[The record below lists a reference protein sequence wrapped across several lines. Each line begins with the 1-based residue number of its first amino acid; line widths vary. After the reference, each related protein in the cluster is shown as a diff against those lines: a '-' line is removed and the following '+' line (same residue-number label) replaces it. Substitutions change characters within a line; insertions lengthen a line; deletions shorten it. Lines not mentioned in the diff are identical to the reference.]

1 MKLLRKNNEVFDTI
15 QKALDDYL
23 EKKREQFQRFFFL
36 SSDELLEILSSTKTP
51 QHVQPHLRKVFE
63 NIVKLEFEKE
73 VAVSMVS
80 AEGES
85 VALKNGNLK
94 GEVEEIFRFIEDQM
108 RISLRFVMRV
118 EIGFYF

>member
-1 MKLLRKNNEVFDTI
+1 MKLLRKNNEVFDNI

-36 SSDELLEILSSTKTP
+36 SSDELLEILSSIKIP

-63 NIVKLEFEKE
+63 NIVRLEFEKE
-73 VAVSMVS
+73 IAISMVS
-80 AEGES
+80 AEGET
-85 VALKNGNLK
+85 VTLKNGNLK

-118 EIGFYF
+118 